1 MARAPVTAQRAAAAA
16 AFAKDKEDIAAHINK
31 EVCAL
36 RFAFEALNLADDTR
50 DLEGIS
56 DVRNLVS
63 NSIRRLAQL
72 HDALERSDMSTR
84 RGSGAA
90 ALSTAEAAVYRN
102 AMT

>member
-1 MARAPVTAQRAAAAA
+1 MARASVTAQRAAAAA
-16 AFAKDKEDIAAHINK
+16 AFAKDKEDIAARINE

-36 RFAFEALNLADDTR
+36 RSAYQALNLADDAG
-50 DLEGIS
+50 DLQRIS
-56 DVRNLVS
+56 DVRNLVH
-63 NSIRRLAQL
+63 NSMRRLAQL

-90 ALSTAEAAVYRN
+90 ALSTAESAVHRA